1 MSGIAFVMLFFSG
14 CAQILIY
21 GVNTVLYS
29 IGMYLLRRRRTRDG
43 TLFQAISSTIVFVF
57 ATMSVVVGTVA
68 VVADYTSSSAPFE
81 IDARACSIIQFVVLH
96 LVDAVASMILVYRC
110 FNIWS
115 RSWKIIVVP
124 ILTILS
130 QIGAYYFGLHQ
141 YVQINYATDLQ
152 DRERPEVLA
161 KSLVLTTATLL
172 LGAFA
177 HALLTVLIAGRI
189 WWVKTQL
196 RQLVAPENRVASF
209 SSRKYDSVIA
219 LTVESG
225 VIIPIFQVIYIVFNV
240 VNTDSAHDALTVMAY
255 MFPQVIAF
263 VPLLIMV
270 RVGLGLTVERNHVSG
285 LTNPSFL
292 RGASGPPHFLNVQSQ
307 EVVTPVVAGPADEIN
322 LNFESREFTDRFEP
336 TKKSR
341 SEEVCDAGS
350 HIVGPTAA
358 VLHWSPRDWGLVE
371 AAGIANGQLRK

>member
-1 MSGIAFVMLFFSG
+1 MCRLR
-14 CAQILIY
+14 QHILL
-21 GVNTVLYS
+21 N
-29 IGMYLLRRRRTRDG
+29 
-43 TLFQAISSTIVFVF
+43 
-57 ATMSVVVGTVA
+57 
-68 VVADYTSSSAPFE
+68 P
-81 IDARACSIIQFVVLH
+81 
-96 LVDAVASMILVYRC
+96 ILVANLYLAPLPGSLVNQVGLSLLGNRNRC

-130 QIGAYYFGLHQ
+130 QIGIPNSPRWHVAQSTEGAYYFGLHQ

-177 HALLTVLIAGRI
+177 HALLTVLIGKVL
-189 WWVKTQL
+189 WLLYCLETSEL
-196 RQLVAPENRVASF
+196 RLSF
-209 SSRKYDSVIA
+209 SWQD
-219 LTVESG
+219 L
-225 VIIPIFQVIYIVFNV
+225 VIYIVFNA
-240 VNTDSAHDALTVMAY
+240 VNTDSAHDALTIMAY

-322 LNFESREFTDRFEP
+322 LNFESKEFTDRLEP

-341 SEEVCDAGS
+341 SEEVYDAGS
-350 HIVGPTAA
+350 HIAGPTAA